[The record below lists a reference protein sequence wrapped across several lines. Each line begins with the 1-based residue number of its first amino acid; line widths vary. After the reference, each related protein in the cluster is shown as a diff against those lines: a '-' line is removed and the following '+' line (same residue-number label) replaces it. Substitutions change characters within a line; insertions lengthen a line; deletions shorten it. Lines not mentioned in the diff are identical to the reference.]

1 MGVIRRILAA
11 NKHEILIAFMAII
24 AVLLYI
30 AVFTYIFFA
39 KDLESKDGIMN
50 KQSTGLVL
58 TDQKDRPFFKFY
70 QANYKKFVPLSEISP
85 HIKNAVIAAEDKDF
99 YQHPGFDI
107 KAIIAAFI
115 ANVKKQELAY
125 GGSTITQQ
133 LVKNSLL
140 HKEKSFLRKYQ
151 EIILAQEIDR
161 RYSKDE
167 ILEMYLNSVYFGEG
181 AFGIEAASQTYFGK
195 PSHDLTVAESALLA
209 GLLTAPTELNP
220 LNGNTEKAFSRQKAI
235 LQKMYEQGYITK
247 DEKEKADKEQI
258 SFKGGHS
265 PIPYKAPHFAL
276 MVKDELVGRYGE
288 EAVARS
294 GLKVKTS
301 IDLDWQDYAEK
312 IVAEQVDK
320 LKPNNASNAAAVVID
335 PKSGEIKALV
345 GSKSWSDN
353 KFGKINMAVSPRQPG
368 SSIKPLIYAAALED
382 NVITPSTILQ
392 DQPTTFKEDKYS
404 ESYTPKNYDGK
415 FRGNVLPRKALALSL
430 NVPAVEVLYK
440 IGVERGIEQIK
451 RMGATTIG
459 ERSNY
464 GLSLVLGG
472 VEIPLVEMAGAYS
485 IFANQGRYTKP
496 VAITKIED
504 KYGQTIYEHRP
515 DFKQVI
521 PAQVAYQISSFLSD
535 NSARQ
540 EVFGN
545 TLTINRTAAVKTGT
559 TDDYRDAWTLGYTPS
574 LVVGVWVGNSDYK
587 PMDSVAGSL
596 GAAPIWKSLMTKFS
610 EGKADEKFEIPEGMV
625 KLAICSNNGL
635 KVQEATTSAYTEYYI
650 PGTEPSGFC
659 YLPKPQ
665 EKKLEEDK
673 KTQPEEKKEE
683 QKPDQKEEK
692 KEDRKQDKPQG
703 GSTVIEIQVTQPQ
716 QSTPPVETVP
726 PPQTSPPP

>member
-1 MGVIRRILAA
+1 MGVIRRILAV
-11 NKHEILIAFMAII
+11 NKHEILIAVLATM

-161 RYSKDE
+161 RYSKNE

-181 AFGIEAASQTYFGK
+181 AFGIDAASQTYFGK

-220 LNGNTEKAFSRQKAI
+220 LNGKTEKVFSRQKAI

-247 DEKEKADKEQI
+247 EEKEKAEKEQI
-258 SFKGGHS
+258 SFKGGQP

-276 MVKDELVGRYGE
+276 MVKDELVKRYGE

-312 IVAEQVDK
+312 TVADQVEK
-320 LKPNNASNAAAVVID
+320 LKSNNASNAAAVVID

-404 ESYTPKNYDGK
+404 ESYNPKNYDGK

-451 RMGATTIG
+451 RMGATTMG

-472 VEIPLVEMAGAYS
+472 VEVPLVEMAGAYS

-635 KVQEATTSAYTEYYI
+635 KVQEATNSAYIEYYI

-673 KTQPEEKKEE
+673 KTQPEEKREE